1 MQEGNR
7 DDSRVNT
14 QCGGAT
20 LLNSLHLV
28 VVRMAPRPLLL
39 LLLAVGDAAGEGQK
53 LAEMYVASGGKV
65 TVNAGGNLQLN
76 TTNDQVCAT
85 CPACNCA
92 ACPACNCNCGSGG
105 GGGGKMVSWLGE
117 AEAPPDINPPAGK
130 IYLTHGF
137 ARFKYR
143 HYGGSSHRAELGVSI
158 VAYKASGSSSWQCSG
173 YGINTGSHEQLV
185 DTSNCMARSLSQSG
199 MQNERIWV
207 RWNYVME
214 YEMVA

>member
-1 MQEGNR
+1 
-7 DDSRVNT
+7 
-14 QCGGAT
+14 
-20 LLNSLHLV
+20 
-28 VVRMAPRPLLL
+28 MAPRPLLL

-85 CPACNCA
+85 CPACTCA

-130 IYLTHGF
+130 IYLTHGWAF
-137 ARFKYR
+137 GRDS
-143 HYGGSSHRAELGVSI
+143 YGGPTRDSHAVNI
-158 VAYKASGSSSWQCSG
+158 VAYKASGSWQCSG
-173 YGINTGSHEQLV
+173 YNGIV
-185 DTSNCMARSLSQSG
+185 DTSTCEGVPNTSNQYR
-199 MQNERIWV
+199 RV

-214 YEMVA
+214 YEMVP